1 LNPVLTPSAPAPAVA
16 SAFAALGLSERS
28 LAALAAAGFTT
39 PTPVQA
45 QAIPPGLEGRDV
57 IGCAATGTGKTAA
70 FLLPIIERLGGQRG
84 HRALILAPTRELVIQ
99 IADHLEKL
107 GRGVTFVEIVGGLG
121 MAPQTRGLREGR
133 TVIIATPGRLIDHI
147 DRGDARLDGIQTLV
161 LDEADRMLDMGFK
174 PQLSRILAKLPR
186 IRQTMLFS
194 ATMAGEVQQF
204 ARACLTDPVR
214 IEVARSGTVASRAEQ
229 RVFFV
234 PQQSKA
240 DLLLKLLSED
250 TASTLVFTRTK
261 HRAERLAKQL
271 CKEGHAAAR
280 IHGARSQGQRQN
292 ALDGFKS
299 GEFRVLVAT
308 DIAARGIDVEEIGH
322 VVNFDLSRNA
332 EDHVHRVGRTARA
345 EKSGRAS
352 SFCSPEETGL
362 LRAIEK
368 FTRTPIARAE
378 TPRNLE
384 TRAERPAQPQPQP
397 HTQPAAHVAVAAA
410 RHPVAEQHTHG
421 APFQPRRRRNV
432 PWHLRNG
439 NRSGRHPGAA
449 QSR

>member
-1 LNPVLTPSAPAPAVA
+1 
-16 SAFAALGLSERS
+16 
-28 LAALAAAGFTT
+28 
-39 PTPVQA
+39 
-45 QAIPPGLEGRDV
+45 
-57 IGCAATGTGKTAA
+57 
-70 FLLPIIERLGGQRG
+70 
-84 HRALILAPTRELVIQ
+84 
-99 IADHLEKL
+99 
-107 GRGVTFVEIVGGLG
+107 
-121 MAPQTRGLREGR
+121 
-133 TVIIATPGRLIDHI
+133 
-147 DRGDARLDGIQTLV
+147 V

-250 TASTLVFTRTK
+250 NASTLVFTRTK

-271 CKEGHAAAR
+271 CKEGHSAAR
-280 IHGARSQGQRQN
+280 IHGDRSQGQRQN

-368 FTRTPIARAE
+368 FTRTEIARAE
-378 TPRNLE
+378 TPRDLA
-384 TRAERPAQPQPQP
+384 TRAPRPVQHQP
-397 HTQPAAHVAVAAA
+397 QPAAHVAVAAA

-439 NRSGRHPGAA
+439 NRRPHPGVA
-449 QSR
+449 QPR

>member
-1 LNPVLTPSAPAPAVA
+1 MNPVLTPSAPASAAAP
-16 SAFAALGLSERS
+16 AFAALGLSERS
-28 LAALAAAGFTT
+28 LAALARAGFTT

-45 QAIPPGLEGRDV
+45 QAIPPALEGRDV

-121 MAPQTRGLREGR
+121 MAPQTCGLREGR

-214 IEVARSGTVASRAEQ
+214 IEVVKSGTVASRAEQ

-250 TASTLVFTRTK
+250 NASTLVFTRTK

-280 IHGARSQGQRQN
+280 IHGDRSQGQRQN

-362 LRAIEK
+362 LREIEK
-368 FTRTPIARAE
+368 FTRTQIARAE
-378 TPRNLE
+378 TPRDLAA
-384 TRAERPAQPQPQP
+384 RPPRPAQPHPQP
-397 HTQPAAHVAVAAA
+397 VAHVAVAAA

-421 APFQPRRRRNV
+421 GPSHSRRGRNV

-439 NRSGRHPGAA
+439 NRRRHPGAA
-449 QSR
+449 QPR